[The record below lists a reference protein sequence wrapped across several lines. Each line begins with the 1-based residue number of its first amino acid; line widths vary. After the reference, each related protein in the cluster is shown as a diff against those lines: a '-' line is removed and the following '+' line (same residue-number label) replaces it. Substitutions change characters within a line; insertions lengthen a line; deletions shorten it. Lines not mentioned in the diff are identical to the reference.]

1 MNDNQPAT
9 DATGNDRMG
18 TAPSEEIVTAEAP
31 TAPDIVE
38 APTNEDNLGDVATP
52 TDAANSN
59 ILGPITLKETFN
71 ASDTTITT
79 ESGDTFIANN
89 IITNLTI
96 SNCKIINNDSA
107 SAFLRGTASDVSLTL
122 GTQVVEGDIILD
134 NLSTLNLVLSDSS
147 YYMGIIN
154 GGNTAKSV
162 SVDIDA
168 TSQLILA
175 GDTYV
180 TTLTNADTTN
190 MNIYSNGY
198 KLYVSGTEVAVN
210 GTEAPA
216 APEVVIEEVEDVEVE
231 EEEVV
236 VPAPQP
242 VQKTMDYTPFIIG
255 GAAILVIIL
264 AVIAIMIHNKK
275 KHAPATNG
283 AASFSP
289 APDNTPARPDFSQ
302 FDDTPAAQPQSPA
315 TPQAPEAPTPAA
327 PATPVQP
334 TEPAAPATPI
344 QPIEPAAPATPA
356 TPTQPVEPTNG
367 SPINPFKP
375 NA

>member
-1 MNDNQPAT
+1 MNDNQPTT

-52 TDAANSN
+52 TDAANSD
-59 ILGPITLKETFN
+59 ILGPITLEETFD

-134 NLSTLNLVLSDSS
+134 NLSTLNLVLGDSS

-216 APEVVIEEVEDVEVE
+216 APEVVIEEVEDTEVE
-231 EEEVV
+231 EDII
-236 VPAPQP
+236 VPTPQP
-242 VQKTMDYTPFIIG
+242 VQKVMDYTPFIIG
-255 GAAILVIIL
+255 GTAVVVIIL
-264 AVIAIMIHNKK
+264 AILAIMIHNKK
-275 KHAPATNG
+275 KHAPAANG

-334 TEPAAPATPI
+334 
-344 QPIEPAAPATPA
+344 IEPAAPATPA

-375 NA
+375 NV